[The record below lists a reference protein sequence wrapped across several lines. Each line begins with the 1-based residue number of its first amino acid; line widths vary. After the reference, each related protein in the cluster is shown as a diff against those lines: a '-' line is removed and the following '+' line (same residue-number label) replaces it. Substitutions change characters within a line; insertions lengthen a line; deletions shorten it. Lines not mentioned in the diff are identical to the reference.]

1 VDILI
6 KKVGLPII
14 IFILAFSLIQMDR
27 VKANSNVERISGD
40 SRYDTA
46 GVISIWGWN
55 QSDDIVLASGE
66 TFPDALAGGPLAYK
80 LNAPILLT
88 SKDRLP
94 SITKER
100 IEQLQAKHVYILG
113 GVGAI
118 DQYVEQQLKDLG
130 IKITR
135 IGGDDRF
142 QTAAKI
148 ANYLPSNKAIVA
160 NGRNFPDALAVA
172 PYAAKNG
179 IPIVLTESGRLPT
192 ATKTITDKKEKTIL
206 VGGAGVISSSV
217 AAKLPPNTRYG
228 GANRYDTAK
237 KIIEGLPMKT
247 DRAYVATGANFADA
261 LSGSVLA
268 AKDNAPILL
277 VKKDQ
282 IPSPMKSLVNSYPA
296 FSILGGSNAVASGV
310 EEELISSTEEFQFQ
324 GVHINASEAFMRS
337 ALGNP
342 QRIDESRFS
351 FDWYVYNKDPKKYIQ
366 FGVFN
371 GVVVALYSNSDSW
384 VSQSGLKLGLS
395 KTEVEKRMNQI
406 DAEHNQ
412 GNDYYED
419 ELLIRAYYDENNGN
433 TLSGILLM
441 REDFTITNP
450 DVNET
455 ELRNSMEKQILDQ
468 ANALRARHLVAP
480 LQGDSPAQEVARS
493 HSKDM
498 AERNFFSHD
507 NPDGLSSFQRMDQA
521 GISYSSAGE
530 NIAAGQFNAIAAH
543 DAWVNSSGHR
553 KNILSPIFKKLGVGV
568 HFGGEYGVY
577 YTQDFYTP

>member
-1 VDILI
+1 MIKRAGITIL
-6 KKVGLPII
+6 L
-14 IFILAFSLIQMDR
+14 FILAFGIIQMDW
-27 VKANSNVERISGD
+27 VKANSSVQRISGE

-46 GVISIWGWN
+46 SMISMWGWR
-55 QSDDIVLASGE
+55 QSDELVLASGE

-88 SKDRLP
+88 YKHRLP
-94 SITKER
+94 SETKER
-100 IEQLQAKHVYILG
+100 IEHLEAKHVYILG

-118 DQYVEQQLKDLG
+118 DFYVEKQLKDLG
-130 IKITR
+130 MKITR

-160 NGRNFPDALAVA
+160 SGRNFPDALAVA

-179 IPIVLTESGRLPT
+179 IPIVLTESGSLPT

-206 VGGAGVISSSV
+206 VGGKGVISSGV
-217 AAKLPPNTRYG
+217 ASKLPPNTRYG
-228 GANRYDTAK
+228 GVNRYETAK
-237 KIIEGLPMKT
+237 KIIDGLPMEKE
-247 DRAYVATGANFADA
+247 RAYVATGANFADA

-277 VKKDQ
+277 VKKDN

-296 FSILGGSNAVASGV
+296 FSILGGSNAISSNV
-310 EEELISSTEEFQFQ
+310 EEELIGSTEEFQFQ
-324 GVHINASEAFMRS
+324 GIRINATEAFMRS

-351 FDWYVYNKDPKKYIQ
+351 FDWYVYNKDPKTYIQ

-384 VSQSGLKLGLS
+384 VSKSGIKLGLS
-395 KTEVEKRMNQI
+395 KTEVEKRMQQI
-406 DAEHNQ
+406 GAEHNQ
-412 GNDYYED
+412 GSDYYDD
-419 ELLIRAYYDENNGN
+419 EILIRPYYDKNDGK

-455 ELRNSMEKQILDQ
+455 ELRYSMEKQILDQ
-468 ANALRARHLVAP
+468 ANALRARHLIAP
-480 LQGDSPAQEVARS
+480 LQADSEAREVARA

-553 KNILSPIFKKLGVGV
+553 KNLLSPLFKKLGVGV